1 MNYPALTDKFSGVE
15 KMNLYERILIS
26 NVFIGLTTVPIYIIL
41 KSFPFFV
48 VFGAGI
54 LTTLSV
60 LILFFYFLGA
70 KFVGTW
76 AILQKFAVTLPTS
89 FVLSHLVKL
98 LSTNLLL
105 EYIILFVVGYS
116 ISTPLI
122 FFTYYVTRRIIKN
135 GGSKGVENLAP
146 SRGGVKIFNSNV
158 SFLSV
163 ALTKVFSPLNPFLY
177 LNITRYTE
185 LYSVILE
192 YNAVY

>member
-26 NVFIGLTTVPIYIIL
+26 NVFIGLVTVPIYIIL

-54 LTTLSV
+54 LTTLTV

-98 LSTNLLL
+98 LSTNPLLD
-105 EYIILFVVGYS
+105 YVILFAVGYV

-122 FFTYYVTRRIIKN
+122 FLTYYITWWLYGK
-135 GGSKGVENLAP
+135 KG
-146 SRGGVKIFNSNV
+146 
-158 SFLSV
+158 
-163 ALTKVFSPLNPFLY
+163 
-177 LNITRYTE
+177 
-185 LYSVILE
+185 
-192 YNAVY
+192 